1 VNVDGKMMVDGLLGH
16 AVPAKPLKQMGAD
29 RVAAIFFSAH
39 WVQKTPRHV
48 LEVIGQCFS
57 IAQANMSCL
66 WQAHADLLIEPDV
79 SAFGFDDFQKALS
92 LVKVGEEAARQVV
105 PTFRAWAAERAA
117 YESCLRESE
126 QKKFSLTTG
135 VMQHPVPLA

>member
-1 VNVDGKMMVDGLLGH
+1 
-16 AVPAKPLKQMGAD
+16 
-29 RVAAIFFSAH
+29 
-39 WVQKTPRHV
+39 
-48 LEVIGQCFS
+48 
-57 IAQANMSCL
+57 MSCL
-66 WQAHADLLIEPDV
+66 WQAHADLLVEPDV

-117 YESCLRESE
+117 YESYLRESE